1 MRIAA
6 FPKGWLDDISIHRTM
21 SVFDWIER
29 AGALG
34 CEGLELY
41 EGFFWSLED
50 DFVEAVGQAL
60 EKAGFDMPM
69 MCCSPDFTHPDPGF
83 RRDQIERQA
92 RFIEITRA
100 LGGSGAACRVLSGQ
114 RHPGLSV
121 EEGLERAAGAIRELL
136 PLAHRLDVT
145 LALENHYKDGA
156 WLYPEFA
163 QRRDVFLRLLDA
175 IDDRTHFG
183 VQYDPSN
190 AVVAGD
196 DPVDLLRAVIGRVVT
211 MQASD
216 RYLAPGAS
224 LDDVLAAEGRPGY
237 LEQLRHGV
245 IGQGMND
252 FDAIFSTLAAA
263 GYNGWVSVEDGVDG
277 LDQMRQ
283 SVEFLKQMR
292 EVHFGGRT
300 DLSRDNL
307 VQ

>member
-21 SVFDWIER
+21 SVFDWIEL

-50 DFVEAVGQAL
+50 DFVQAVGEAL
-60 EKAGFDMPM
+60 VQAGFEMPM
-69 MCCSPDFTHPDPGF
+69 MCCSPDFTHPDPDQ
-83 RRDQIERQA
+83 RRRQIDRQY
-92 RFIEITRA
+92 RLIEITRV
-100 LGGSGAACRVLSGQ
+100 LGGPGAACRVLSGQ

-121 EEGLERAAGAIRELL
+121 EEGLERAVGAIQELL
-136 PLAHRLDVT
+136 PLAHRLDVV
-145 LALENHYKDGA
+145 LAIENHYKDGA

-183 VQYDPSN
+183 VQFDPSN
-190 AVVAGD
+190 AIVAGD

-216 RYLAPGAS
+216 RYLEPGAA
-224 LDDVLAAEGRPGY
+224 LADVLAAEGQAGY
-237 LEQLRHGV
+237 LKELRHGV
-245 IGQGMND
+245 IGQGLND
-252 FDAIFSTLAAA
+252 YDAIFTVLAAA

-283 SVEFLKQMR
+283 SVDFLRRMR
-292 EVHFGGRT
+292 DRHFGGRT
-300 DLSRDNL
+300 DISRSNL